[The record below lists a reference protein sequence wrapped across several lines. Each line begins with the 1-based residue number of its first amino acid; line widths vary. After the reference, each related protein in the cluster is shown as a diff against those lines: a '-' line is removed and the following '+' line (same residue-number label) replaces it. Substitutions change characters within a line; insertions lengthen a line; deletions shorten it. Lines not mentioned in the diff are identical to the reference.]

1 MLRKTPNV
9 LLKPIVGASLL
20 SSIGSLPLHLLPLI
34 VVTLIADS
42 RASVGGAGWVATAI
56 LFGQLSTALALPAL
70 GIYNVDRQLAIGA
83 VGLLIAGFAISIAP
97 QYLIALSG
105 WFLVGQCC
113 GVLSYLG
120 TMAATGFSRPV
131 FAFSLRLALVLI
143 VAGCVSGTLQI
154 SGMLTSYR
162 DLLTLIAMTLVPLL
176 ALGIA
181 LYQPTAS
188 REVNKYNT
196 VRHFEI
202 GLLGG
207 LSTVYLFFAGQTGY
221 LAYVVQQAVAR
232 GMTLE
237 GTTLCLALMKIS
249 AGAWILCSAHLGYE
263 DARSTR
269 FWNLTLILLVA
280 IIALSYSRHIEVF
293 FLALLAIEMAL
304 NKLSARLQAAVVAA
318 RPEFAGQWL
327 TGVMLLGAASGP
339 PLNGFM
345 ISIGLEGAFVW
356 IAVLSAL
363 GPLVWRLWSASRAN
377 MVGPLREED
386 VATTK

>member
-1 MLRKTPNV
+1 M
-9 LLKPIVGASLL
+9 
-20 SSIGSLPLHLLPLI
+20 
-34 VVTLIADS
+34 
-42 RASVGGAGWVATAI
+42 ATAI

-83 VGLLIAGFAISIAP
+83 AGLLIAGFAISIAP
-97 QYLIALSG
+97 HYLIALSG

-120 TMAATGFSRPV
+120 TMAASGFSRPV
-131 FAFSLRLALVLI
+131 FAFSLRLAIVLI

-176 ALGIA
+176 ALGIV
-181 LYQPTAS
+181 LHQPGS
-188 REVNKYNT
+188 REVNKYKT

-202 GLLGG
+202 GLLAG

-249 AGAWILCSAHLGYE
+249 AGVWILCSAHLGYE

-269 FWNLTLILLVA
+269 FWNLTLMLLIA
-280 IIALSYSRHIEVF
+280 IFALSFSRHIVVF

-345 ISIGLEGAFVW
+345 ISKGLEGAFVW
-356 IAVLSAL
+356 ISVLSAL
-363 GPLVWRLWSASRAN
+363 GPLVWRLWSTSRGN
-377 MVGPLREED
+377 MVGPLR
-386 VATTK
+386 A